1 MSRRRRNFPVS
12 LFRSGGGPRRA
23 CAAGRGKAGQSARRS
38 RAGRQG
44 ITTKFCAGQ
53 SARRSRAR
61 GAACPAKQP
70 YSSGFCLAVL
80 CAGGRENF
88 AWSEREKLCGAA
100 GGGSACRK
108 TFSQGRFMKRMF
120 LGRPC
125 FPKMVF
131 LRRRRFRELVP
142 CFLTFFSQRSEN
154 FFSKIGNSLCG
165 RAKKMLPM

>member
-23 CAAGRGKAGQSARRS
+23 CAAGRGKAGQSARRT
-38 RAGRQG
+38 RAQ
-44 ITTKFCAGQ
+44 
-53 SARRSRAR
+53 
-61 GAACPAKQP
+61 
-70 YSSGFCLAVL
+70 
-80 CAGGRENF
+80 GGRESRRNSAQNGPPDGLSRGARHARQNSRTPPAF
-88 AWSEREKLCGAA
+88 ALPCCAWSERENLCGAA

-120 LGRPC
+120 WGRPC